1 MCFRSESRWKF
12 KALIGSLSGIG
23 LHHEKASCGVTT
35 ILANS
40 WRYPGPIQTIHY
52 VHLPSF
58 EPLLLEPCNI
68 YAPFFINYIYPMDP
82 PTSTATVFVVSSSSI
97 LQSKSFVGF
106 GSKDHR
112 RPPEGVTFRLSKSSS
127 NGAAHRCCCLKQ
139 HHEIT
144 TTTKNSLTFVSPT
157 EYSSRA
163 SPYSISITEHC
174 HD

>member
-23 LHHEKASCGVTT
+23 LYHEKASSGVTI

-40 WRYPGPIQTIHY
+40 WRYPGPIQAIHY

-106 GSKDHR
+106 ESIDHR
-112 RPPEGVTFRLSKSSS
+112 RPPEGVIFRLSKSSS
-127 NGAAHRCCCLKQ
+127 NGAAHRCCCLKR
-139 HHEIT
+139 HHETT
-144 TTTKNSLTFVSPT
+144 TTTKTF
-157 EYSSRA
+157 
-163 SPYSISITEHC
+163 
-174 HD
+174 